1 MSDPDER
8 NDPPRPFMEHICA
21 LRDSVLGMAASWVL
35 CVIVAGVF
43 SPQINKWIFGPAET
57 CDGISMARPISCP
70 KCSRPYAVSEKVNY
84 CLDCGALLNP
94 EAKDKPVPRKAT
106 CVYCEAKYVE
116 PDIPNFCGVCGREI
130 PRDPG
135 AKGAEAG
142 KDGEDAKHAQHEPVR
157 HVSIEGLDLTS
168 GFDAIIMIAL
178 WGGTALSFPFL
189 MFYLL
194 KFVFPALTRREKN
207 SILFCLGAGT
217 AFFAVGAWMAY
228 AKTLPVVVKVFL
240 SFADWVNLPVYTVK
254 ADGYIRIVLKT
265 ILAFGIALQLPLLV
279 FVLGWIGVISSSTL
293 RHYRRLAIVVIFVLG
308 MVLTPPDPLSQILMA
323 LPMVLLYEL
332 CIWLIK
338 LREIATGRG
347 SS

>member
-8 NDPPRPFMEHICA
+8 NDPPRPFMEHLFA
-21 LRDSVLGMAASWVL
+21 LRDSVLGMAVSWVL
-35 CVIVAGVF
+35 CVIAAGIF

-57 CDGISMARPISCP
+57 CAGISMARPISCP
-70 KCSRPYAVSEKVNY
+70 KCARPYAVSEKVNY

-94 EAKDKPVPRKAT
+94 EARDKPVPRKAT

-116 PDIPNFCGVCGREI
+116 PSIPRFCGVCGREI
-130 PRDPG
+130 PGDPG
-135 AKGAEAG
+135 AKGVDAAANEGEA
-142 KDGEDAKHAQHEPVR
+142 AKRESVR

-279 FVLGWIGVISSSTL
+279 FVLGWLGVISSDTL
-293 RHYRRLAIVVIFVLG
+293 RRYRRIAIVIIFVLG
-308 MVLTPPDPLSQILMA
+308 MVLTPPDPMSQILMA
-323 LPMVLLYEL
+323 VPMVILYEI
-332 CIWLIK
+332 CIWAIK
-338 LREIATGRG
+338 LREVATGRNRT
-347 SS
+347 SD

>member
-1 MSDPDER
+1 MSDPNER
-8 NDPPRPFMEHICA
+8 NDPPRPFMEHLYA
-21 LRDSVLGMAASWVL
+21 LRDSVLGMAVSWVL
-35 CVIVAGVF
+35 CVIVAGIF

-57 CDGISMARPISCP
+57 CAGISMARPISCP
-70 KCSRPYAVSEKVNY
+70 KCARPYPASAKVNY
-84 CLDCGALLNP
+84 CLDCGTPLNP
-94 EAKDKPVPRKAT
+94 DASPEKVLRKAT

-116 PDIPNFCGVCGREI
+116 PDIPKFCGVCGREI

-135 AKGAEAG
+135 AKVAEAAQG
-142 KDGEDAKHAQHEPVR
+142 DDSAKRESAR

-194 KFVFPALTRREKN
+194 KFIFPALTRREKN

-217 AFFAVGAWMAY
+217 VFFAVGAWMAY

-279 FVLGWIGVISSSTL
+279 FVLGWLGIISSSTL
-293 RHYRRLAIVVIFVLG
+293 RHYRRLAIVIIFVLG
-308 MVLTPPDPLSQILMA
+308 MVLTPPDPMSQILMA
-323 LPMVLLYEL
+323 MPMVVMYEI
-332 CIWLIK
+332 CIWVIK
-338 LREIATGRG
+338 LREIATGRNVEP
-347 SS
+347 